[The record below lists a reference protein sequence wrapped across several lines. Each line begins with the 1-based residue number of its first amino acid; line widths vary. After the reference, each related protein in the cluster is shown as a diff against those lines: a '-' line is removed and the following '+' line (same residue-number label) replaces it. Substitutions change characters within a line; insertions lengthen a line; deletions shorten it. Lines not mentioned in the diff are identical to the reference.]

1 MCVQKAK
8 EVPKGFSIAVEEGP
22 HVAKIPDRVTVLT
35 KHKVFRQIRNV

>member
-22 HVAKIPDRVTVLT
+22 HIAEIPDRISVLAL
-35 KHKVFRQIRNV
+35 HKIFR

>member
-22 HVAKIPDRVTVLT
+22 RVAKIPDRIAVLALN
-35 KHKVFRQIRNV
+35 KIFR